1 MKKIVLLT
9 MAWLFVTGCTKSS
22 SDTLIVGTNAEFQP
36 FEYLEN
42 GAIVG
47 FDIDIINEVALILEK
62 KIKIE
67 NMSFDGL
74 IPALQSKK
82 IDLIV
87 AGMAVTEDR
96 KQSVNFSDSYFQTE
110 DMRLI
115 VQENNTSI
123 SNTETIANK
132 NVGAILGFTADTYLT
147 QMGNV
152 TVSRFNGAGEAILAL
167 KAGKIDALMLDA
179 DPTRGYLAQNPD
191 LKYFPVLG
199 TAEQY
204 SMAFR
209 KEDTELLNSINNAIL
224 QLKENGKY
232 QEIYAKYFLN

>member
-9 MAWLFVTGCTKSS
+9 VAWLFVSACAKSS

-47 FDIDIINEVALILEK
+47 FDIDLINEVGLILGK
-62 KIKIE
+62 NIKIE

-115 VQENNTSI
+115 VQQNNTSI
-123 SNTETIANK
+123 SNADTLNNK

-147 QMGNV
+147 EMGNV
-152 TVSRFNGAGEAILAL
+152 NVSRFNGAGEAILAL

-179 DPTRGYLAQNPD
+179 DPTKGYLAQNQD
-191 LKYFPVLG
+191 LKDFPVLN
-199 TAEQY
+199 TAEEY

-209 KEDTELLNSINNAIL
+209 KEDTELLDLINNAVL